1 MHRKNSP
8 VRAPQHGDVLSPW
21 RSEKKRYMATLLIYT
36 TVVLPASISHAVSLA
51 TWFHQTTVK
60 HVAKDLEGFMF
71 DLGSRDGRADILR
84 SPFYGASVSC
94 RTTSWYDND
103 HIIIVIQWP
112 SYSCVPC
119 IEHGSSTRA
128 LRRLHFPQSSESEG
142 LHAQL
147 SLCPLRKYPRL
158 YSMAV
163 TSS

>member
-1 MHRKNSP
+1 MCPCHTKRKNTRELCYIHAQRWVKSMGLEYLTYP
-8 VRAPQHGDVLSPW
+8 KHQSCQCSEPRDV
-21 RSEKKRYMATLLIYT
+21 
-36 TVVLPASISHAVSLA
+36 VSSDNGETCRQGL
-51 TWFHQTTVK
+51 
-60 HVAKDLEGFMF
+60 GGSRF